1 MMPLATSV
9 LGQAGQALGA
19 FLPRLLGAIAL
30 LLIGLLI
37 TRLLV
42 RVLLRALVAVGV
54 DRLAERGGVTIVLQ
68 TSGLGPSLAALIA
81 RAVRIFLTIVVI
93 FAALSLLGLQ
103 FLSVSLNQ
111 AILALPR
118 IFIAACLVLGGAV
131 VAGAARHH
139 TERLTYQLDFPVPA
153 GQIAQITV
161 LAVFGI
167 LAAEEIGIST
177 AVLLVV
183 IAVLLAAV
191 SGTFTLAFGLG
202 SREVARALS
211 AGRYLRH
218 DYRVGQ
224 EIGFSDVRGRITR
237 IHSTSTLLDA
247 GGGQSIRVPNHL
259 LIESV
264 VTIYAENQRAAP
276 GPPEFS
282 GP

>member
-1 MMPLATSV
+1 MTLLATSV

-19 FLPRLLGAIAL
+19 FLPRLVGAIAL

-37 TRLLV
+37 TRLLT
-42 RVLLRALVAVGV
+42 RVLLRALQAAKV
-54 DRLAERGGVTIVLQ
+54 DDLAQRGGVTTVLE

-81 RAVRIFLTIVVI
+81 RAVGIFLTIVVI

-111 AILALPR
+111 AILALPK
-118 IFIAACLVLGGAV
+118 IFIAAALLLAGIV
-131 VAGAARHH
+131 VAGAARQR

-153 GQIAQITV
+153 GQIVQIAV
-161 LAVFGI
+161 LGIFGI

-177 AVLLVV
+177 SILLVV

-191 SGTFTLAFGLG
+191 AGTFTLAFGLG
-202 SREVARALS
+202 SRDVARALS

-224 EIGFSDVRGRITR
+224 EIGFGDIRGRITR

-247 GGGQSIRVPNHL
+247 GEGRSIRVPNHL
-259 LIESV
+259 LIDSV
-264 VTIYAENQRAAP
+264 VTIYAEDRLEGAGTP
-276 GPPEFS
+276 
-282 GP
+282 